1 VKTTPPTTRD
11 DSITEIE
18 SVARGGDRMSTTSTA
33 PDYAEALE
41 RALDGIRASPVETV
55 ALETAVGRVLR
66 RSITADRDLPP
77 CDRSRM
83 DGYAL
88 RAAELVAGA
97 ALPVVDEVRAGD
109 TGMVEVPAGSCV
121 SIATGAPLPPGLDAV
136 VEHERSDR
144 SNPVRFELKSIEAGR
159 SVHRR
164 GSDAR
169 AGTVLCEAGVR
180 LRAHHVGL
188 LATVGCAHPEVS
200 ARIRVGVISSGDE
213 LLPVTARPEAHQIR
227 EGNAPMIAAVL
238 ESMGAQVIHRA
249 HVPDEPGATAK
260 ALQVGL
266 ETCDLLVTIGGISA
280 GDHDHIRPQLEALG
294 VSWQVASARIKPG
307 KPVHVGRWNE
317 DTLVACLPGNPVSA
331 LVCAHLFCRPLVA
344 ACSGRRDD
352 PSWELRCLRDP
363 VTADPVR
370 RAFRPARLE
379 ADGLLV
385 VPAWQGSGD
394 LAHLAECT
402 GIVEIE
408 PATGDGLQGER
419 EHRYL
424 DWRTV

>member
-1 VKTTPPTTRD
+1 
-11 DSITEIE
+11 
-18 SVARGGDRMSTTSTA
+18 MSTPSTA

-41 RALDGIRASPVETV
+41 RALDGMRAVPTETV
-55 ALETAVGRVLR
+55 ALEAAVGRVLSQ
-66 RSITADRDLPP
+66 SITADRDLPP

-109 TGMVEVPAGSCV
+109 PGENEVPLGSCV
-121 SIATGAPLPPGLDAV
+121 MIATGAPLPPGLDAV

-144 SNPVRFELKSIEAGR
+144 ANPVRFELDSIEAGR

-180 LRAHHVGL
+180 LQAHHVGL
-188 LATVGCAHPEVS
+188 LATVGCAHPEV
-200 ARIRVGVISSGDE
+200 ARRIRVGVISSGDE
-213 LLPVTARPEAHQIR
+213 LLPVTARPQPHQIR
-227 EGNAPMIAAVL
+227 EGNAPMIAAAL
-238 ESMGAQVIHRA
+238 ASMGTEVIHRA
-249 HVPDEPGATAK
+249 HVPDEPGATAQ
-260 ALQVGL
+260 ALKRGL

-294 VSWQVASARIKPG
+294 VDWQVAGARIKPG
-307 KPVHVGRWNE
+307 KPVHVGRWQE
-317 DTLVACLPGNPVSA
+317 DTLVTCLPGNPVSA
-331 LVCAHLFCRPLVA
+331 LVCAHLFCRPLIA
-344 ACSGRRDD
+344 AGSGRRDD
-352 PSWELRCLRDP
+352 PSWELRRLREP
-363 VTADPVR
+363 VTADPIR

-379 ADGLLV
+379 ADGRLV
-385 VPAWQGSGD
+385 VPAWRGSGD
-394 LAHLAECT
+394 LAHLADCT

-408 PATGDGLQGER
+408 PATEGGLRDDHDDNDDR

-424 DWRTV
+424 DWRTP